1 MEFKKI
7 TLIIPFYNENKKIT
21 FSTKQIL
28 RQAVPPDEIIFLND
42 KSSDNS
48 ELKLRLYLKNYNNI
62 KLKIRIISL
71 KKRRYPSE
79 VKNIGIK
86 NSNYEN
92 VAFFDVG
99 LSVNRYFIH
108 NLKQL
113 ISPRSKQYIQGNFY
127 FKSENY
133 LDRSYLM
140 QTYGLNKFGKCIP
153 SSCFKKNFFKKFGY
167 FENYRS
173 GYDRVFLEKLESKEI
188 SFISNLKS
196 PVNYVANIS
205 GTNLTKIFD
214 KIFFYSFSTIG
225 LKGYFLDK
233 IYILIFIIFLIFLT
247 FGFTVEIIFLYLFL
261 RCFVMPIKKNL
272 NLSFKKLKITDF
284 IMTPVIGILIDVARV
299 SGFLFGYLK
308 KLIK

>member
-188 SFISNLKS
+188 SFINNLKS

-205 GTNLTKIFD
+205 GTINIYYF
-214 KIFFYSFSTIG
+214 FNFFNFWFYSRN
-225 LKGYFLDK
+225 Y
-233 IYILIFIIFLIFLT
+233 IFIFIFKMF
-247 FGFTVEIIFLYLFL
+247 
-261 RCFVMPIKKNL
+261 CNA
-272 NLSFKKLKITDF
+272 N
-284 IMTPVIGILIDVARV
+284 
-299 SGFLFGYLK
+299 
-308 KLIK
+308 